1 MHFAILHLG
10 CLVKSLSFYL
20 DYQLLPATS
29 SVELYLS
36 YVFQQLLIKILDENI
51 FSYIKNVISLLY
63 NVEATIGKGD
73 DDDT

>member
-1 MHFAILHLG
+1 MHFAILNLG

-29 SVELYLS
+29 SVVS

>member
-20 DYQLLPATS
+20 DYQLLSATS
-29 SVELYLS
+29 SV
-36 YVFQQLLIKILDENI
+36 VFLQWLIKILDENI

>member
-29 SVELYLS
+29 SVVS
-36 YVFQQLLIKILDENI
+36 YVFLQLLIKILDENI